1 MTKKK
6 ILKQKKP
13 RNKRKIYR
21 KREKKENSPFSIFG
35 INCAGIK
42 SKIKTFNNVIKK
54 VKPKIWTLQE
64 TKLKAM
70 KSLLVKL

>member
-6 ILKQKKP
+6 ILKQKKS
-13 RNKRKIYR
+13 KKKLYR
-21 KREKKENSPFSIFG
+21 KRKKKGSFPFKIFG

-54 VKPKIWTLQE
+54 VQPKIWTLQE
-64 TKLKAM
+64 TKLKSNE
-70 KSLLVKL
+70 KDGKN

>member
-21 KREKKENSPFSIFG
+21 NREKKENSPFSIFG